1 MSTLGTSRT
10 ATGPAQDDGP
20 RADGARTGTADT
32 AQPPPPG
39 PDGPGTAPRG
49 EFAAL
54 ARGMTKELVRDPMA
68 LFFSVVFPVL
78 LAGLFVAIMQ
88 LTWAGGPYTIA
99 VVGSDTQAARLSSAL
114 GDGSRVTAV
123 DGPRAAPQDTDAV
136 VAPSADGEALRVV
149 TDPESPSVVSA
160 LRDALPGTGWDG
172 RTLEAVGT
180 DGSPPFE
187 PMPFVLPGVLVF
199 ALMSLA
205 LSATAGTLV
214 SLRANGT
221 LRLLR
226 TTPARPQAIL
236 TSLLPARG
244 ALGLALLAVAGAVA
258 TVLGLLTPLSALTML
273 LTTALGMWL
282 LMSVGF
288 LLGGTLR
295 SPELT
300 NALSGLLTPLLLM
313 GSGVLFPLELM
324 PEGLAEVL
332 SWNPVALLGDALR
345 HDVTGGVTRHAQW
358 LDWLLIA
365 ATAALLTA
373 AAVRAFRWDT
383 EKKN

>member
-20 RADGARTGTADT
+20 RADGARTGTADI

-49 EFAAL
+49 EFTAL

-373 AAVRAFRWDT
+373 AAVRAFRWYT

>member
-1 MSTLGTSRT
+1 MSTVPTSRSRPGT
-10 ATGPAQDDGP
+10 T
-20 RADGARTGTADT
+20 ARTPVPASP
-32 AQPPPPG
+32 APPAAAPPPG
-39 PDGPGTAPRG
+39 Q
-49 EFAAL
+49 FKAL
-54 ARGMTKELVRDPMA
+54 AKGMTKELVRDPMA

-78 LAGLFVAIMQ
+78 LAGLFVTIMQ
-88 LTWAGGPYTIA
+88 LTWAGGPYKIA
-99 VVGSDTQAARLSSAL
+99 VVGSGTQAAQLRDAL
-114 GDGSRVTAV
+114 GDGSKVAAV
-123 DGPRAAPQDTDAV
+123 ASPRDAREGMDAV
-136 VAPSADGEALRVV
+136 IAPSADGDSLRLV

-160 LRDALPGTGWDG
+160 VRDALPQTGWEG
-172 RTLEAVGT
+172 RHLDAVGT

-244 ALGLALLAVAGAVA
+244 ALGLALLAVAGAIA
-258 TVLGLLTPLSALTML
+258 TVLGLLTPLSGLTML
-273 LTTALGMWL
+273 LTTVLGMWL

-300 NALSGLLTPLLLM
+300 NAISGLLTPLLLM

-324 PEGLAEVL
+324 PDGLADVL

-365 ATAALLTA
+365 ATAALLTVV
-373 AAVRAFRWDT
+373 AVRAFRWDT
-383 EKKN
+383 EKKS

>member
-1 MSTLGTSRT
+1 MSTVETGRTRANGPHGAPGDEAGTSEAAR
-10 ATGPAQDDGP
+10 AAHPGAGP
-20 RADGARTGTADT
+20 RTSGGAGTRG
-32 AQPPPPG
+32 QF
-39 PDGPGTAPRG
+39 AP
-49 EFAAL
+49 L
-54 ARGMTKELVRDPMA
+54 AKGMTKELVRDPMA

-88 LTWAGGPYTIA
+88 LTWAGGPYKIA
-99 VVGSDTQAARLSSAL
+99 VVGSGSQATQLADAL
-114 GDGSRVTAV
+114 GDGSKVTAL
-123 DGPRAAPQDTDAV
+123 DSPRGAPEGMDAV
-136 VAPSADGEALRVV
+136 VAPTADGDTLRVL
-149 TDPESPSVVSA
+149 TDPESPSVVTA
-160 LRDALPGTGWDG
+160 LRDALPQTGWEG
-172 RTLEAVGT
+172 RGIDALGT
-180 DGSPPFE
+180 DGTPPFE
-187 PMPFVLPGVLVF
+187 PMPFVVPGVLVF

-205 LSATAGTLV
+205 LTATAGTLV

-244 ALGLALLAVAGAVA
+244 ALGLALLAVAGVA
-258 TVLGLLTPLSALTML
+258 ATALGLLTPLSGLTML

-300 NALSGLLTPLLLM
+300 NAISGLLTPLLLM

-324 PEGLAEVL
+324 PDGLADVL

-365 ATAALLTA
+365 ATAAVLTF

>member
-1 MSTLGTSRT
+1 MSTLGTRRT
-10 ATGPAQDDGP
+10 ATGPAQDDEP
-20 RADGARTGTADT
+20 RADGTRTGTADP
-32 AQPPPPG
+32 APPPPD
-39 PDGPGTAPRG
+39 PDGAAPRG

-99 VVGSDTQAARLSSAL
+99 VVGNGTQAARLSSAL

-123 DGPRAAPQDTDAV
+123 DGPRAAPEDTDAV
-136 VAPSADGEALRVV
+136 VTPAADGEVLRVV

-214 SLRANGT
+214 ALRANGT

-324 PEGLAEVL
+324 PEGLAEAL

>member
-1 MSTLGTSRT
+1 MSTVPTSRSRPDT
-10 ATGPAQDDGP
+10 T
-20 RADGARTGTADT
+20 ARTPVPASPAPPAAT
-32 AQPPPPG
+32 PPPG
-39 PDGPGTAPRG
+39 Q
-49 EFAAL
+49 FKAL
-54 ARGMTKELVRDPMA
+54 AKGMTKELVRDPMA

-88 LTWAGGPYTIA
+88 LTWAGGPYKIA
-99 VVGSDTQAARLSSAL
+99 VVGSGTQAAQLRDAL
-114 GDGSRVTAV
+114 GDGSKVAAV
-123 DGPRAAPQDTDAV
+123 DSPRDAREGTDAV
-136 VAPSADGEALRVV
+136 IAPSADGDSLRLV

-160 LRDALPGTGWDG
+160 VRDVLPQTGWEG
-172 RTLEAVGT
+172 RHLDAVGT

-244 ALGLALLAVAGAVA
+244 ALGLALLAVAGAIA
-258 TVLGLLTPLSALTML
+258 TVLGLLTPLSGLTML
-273 LTTALGMWL
+273 LTTVLGMWL

-300 NALSGLLTPLLLM
+300 NAISGLLTPLLLM

-324 PEGLAEVL
+324 PDGLADVL

-365 ATAALLTA
+365 ATAALLTVV
-373 AAVRAFRWDT
+373 AVRAFRWDT
-383 EKKN
+383 EKKS

>member
-1 MSTLGTSRT
+1 V
-10 ATGPAQDDGP
+10 
-20 RADGARTGTADT
+20 
-32 AQPPPPG
+32 PPG
-39 PDGPGTAPRG
+39 Q
-49 EFAAL
+49 FKAL
-54 ARGMTKELVRDPMA
+54 AKGMSKELVRDPMA

-78 LAGLFVAIMQ
+78 LAGVFVTIMQ
-88 LTWAGGPYTIA
+88 LTWAGGPYKMA
-99 VVGSDTQAARLSSAL
+99 VVGSGAQAGQLRDAL
-114 GDGSRVTAV
+114 GDGSKVTDV
-123 DGPRAAPQDTDAV
+123 RSPRSAPEGVDAV
-136 VAPSADGEALRVV
+136 VSPSPDGHTLRVV
-149 TDPESPSVVSA
+149 TDPDSPSAVSA
-160 LRDALPGTGWDG
+160 LRDALPKTGWDG
-172 RTLEAVGT
+172 WDVSAVGT
-180 DGSPPFE
+180 DGSQPFE

-205 LSATAGTLV
+205 LTATAATLV

-226 TTPARPQAIL
+226 TTPARPPAIL

-258 TVLGLLTPLSALTML
+258 TVLGLLTPLSSLTML
-273 LTTALGMWL
+273 LTTVLGMWL

-300 NALSGLLTPLLLM
+300 NAISGLVTPLLLM

-324 PEGLAEVL
+324 PDGLADVL
-332 SWNPVALLGDALR
+332 AWNPVALLGDALR

-365 ATAALLTA
+365 ATAAVLTI

-383 EKKN
+383 EKKD

>member
-1 MSTLGTSRT
+1 MSTVPTSRSRPDT
-10 ATGPAQDDGP
+10 T
-20 RADGARTGTADT
+20 ARTPVPASP
-32 AQPPPPG
+32 APPAAAPPPG
-39 PDGPGTAPRG
+39 Q
-49 EFAAL
+49 FKAL
-54 ARGMTKELVRDPMA
+54 AKGMTKELVRDPMA

-88 LTWAGGPYTIA
+88 LTWAGGPYKIA
-99 VVGSDTQAARLSSAL
+99 VVGSGTQAAQLRDAL
-114 GDGSRVTAV
+114 GDGSKVAAV
-123 DGPRAAPQDTDAV
+123 DSPRDAREDTDAV
-136 VAPSADGEALRVV
+136 IAPSADGDSLRLV

-160 LRDALPGTGWDG
+160 VRDVLPQTGWEG
-172 RTLEAVGT
+172 RHLDAVGT

-244 ALGLALLAVAGAVA
+244 ALGLALLAVAGAIA
-258 TVLGLLTPLSALTML
+258 TVLGLLTPLSGLTML
-273 LTTALGMWL
+273 LTTVLGMWL

-300 NALSGLLTPLLLM
+300 NAISGLLTPLLLM

-324 PEGLAEVL
+324 PDGLADVL

-365 ATAALLTA
+365 ATAALLTVV
-373 AAVRAFRWDT
+373 AVRAFRWDT
-383 EKKN
+383 EKKS

>member
-1 MSTLGTSRT
+1 MSTIDTSPPH
-10 ATGPAQDDGP
+10 TGSA
-20 RADGARTGTADT
+20 ART
-32 AQPPPPG
+32 PV
-39 PDGPGTAPRG
+39 PDNPERPEEAVPQGQ
-49 EFAAL
+49 FKAL
-54 ARGMTKELVRDPMA
+54 AKGMTKELVRDPMA

-78 LAGLFVAIMQ
+78 LAGLFVTIMQ
-88 LTWAGGPYTIA
+88 LTWAGGPYKVA
-99 VVGSDTQAARLSSAL
+99 VVGSGTQAAQLQDAL
-114 GDGSRVTAV
+114 GDGSKVTAV
-123 DGPRAAPQDTDAV
+123 GSPRGAPEGTDAV
-136 VAPSADGEALRVV
+136 VAPSADGDSLKVV

-160 LRDALPGTGWDG
+160 LRDALPQTGWDG
-172 RTLEAVGT
+172 RNVDAVGT

-244 ALGLALLAVAGAVA
+244 ALGLGLLAVAGAVA
-258 TVLGLLTPLSALTML
+258 TVLGLLTPLSGLTML

-282 LMSVGF
+282 LLAVGF

-300 NALSGLLTPLLLM
+300 NAISGLLTPLLLM
-313 GSGVLFPLELM
+313 ASGVLFPLDLM
-324 PEGLAEVL
+324 PDGLADVL

-365 ATAALLTA
+365 GTAALLTVA
-373 AAVRAFRWDT
+373 AIRAFRWDT
-383 EKKN
+383 EKRN